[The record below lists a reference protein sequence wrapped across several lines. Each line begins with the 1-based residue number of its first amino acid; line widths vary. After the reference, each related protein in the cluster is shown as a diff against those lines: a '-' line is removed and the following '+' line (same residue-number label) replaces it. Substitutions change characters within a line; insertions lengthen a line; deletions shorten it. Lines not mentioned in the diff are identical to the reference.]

1 MSRDNFQDG
10 LGQPPQRLSPC
21 LDVDDNT
28 TAISLPPPLPTRGHQ
43 RSRTAVELPPLFA
56 RTQSSSPTRASTFL
70 PFLRPQSTRSLS
82 PERISV
88 AETTAESTVSGDP
101 SVTKKRTTGAVERL
115 ASWFEGSSE
124 PVNITLV
131 PSPRKEKTDPLVET
145 ENMDNIFSASH
156 GSREDNLTRRRPQER
171 PTNASTSR
179 FSFFRKSTVSVP
191 HETLGEDEL
200 VNMNVEEA
208 LYPHGRPDEYSP
220 AAFKNLEQNA
230 EGTIRRFQHA
240 YTEQQLSLRQT
251 TSTKNVQSDELEA
264 AQTRNEHLKMQL
276 QEMAERATE
285 QERMIAQLR
294 SELAAQQ
301 SSLATFRSQQQ
312 QSVRMVSDDGSNEP
326 DSTTP
331 RSRYRRK
338 RSSDISTS
346 GESELGS
353 DVSSVVSVFS
363 EPLSSVPSRT
373 TSIIASPVSKISTIG
388 GREQDCPNCHGMHT
402 NEAWDVMNVM
412 RAESTALKQRIAQL
426 ESAQDDALDFLSGLR
441 LTGR

>member
-1 MSRDNFQDG
+1 
-10 LGQPPQRLSPC
+10 
-21 LDVDDNT
+21 
-28 TAISLPPPLPTRGHQ
+28 
-43 RSRTAVELPPLFA
+43 
-56 RTQSSSPTRASTFL
+56 
-70 PFLRPQSTRSLS
+70 
-82 PERISV
+82 
-88 AETTAESTVSGDP
+88 
-101 SVTKKRTTGAVERL
+101 
-115 ASWFEGSSE
+115 
-124 PVNITLV
+124 
-131 PSPRKEKTDPLVET
+131 
-145 ENMDNIFSASH
+145 MDNIFSASH

-346 GESELGS
+346 
-353 DVSSVVSVFS
+353 
-363 EPLSSVPSRT
+363 VPSRT